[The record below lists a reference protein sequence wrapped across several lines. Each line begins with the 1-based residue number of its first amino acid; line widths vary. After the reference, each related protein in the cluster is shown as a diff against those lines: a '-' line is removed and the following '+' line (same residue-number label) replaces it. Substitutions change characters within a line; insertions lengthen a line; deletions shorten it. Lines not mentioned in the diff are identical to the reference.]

1 MKKLIFI
8 FGFILMSAWLTP
20 INGQNYYE
28 QQWKLIKAQAEK
40 GQYKSNLP
48 AIKNIQK
55 QAMKDKNLPEL
66 IKSLKAEFSIV
77 KMTQDHDKN
86 NTASQFF
93 KDIDIAGQSFSKQE
107 KLVLDILK
115 ANYIKDHYEQN
126 RWQINTR
133 TNLDSQDLT
142 QIETWSK
149 LAYKNYLTK
158 AYGDIFG
165 QSSVLKTIST
175 NSYKSIFDSDYDA
188 EYFPTIL
195 DWASSEYLE
204 FMKNNGLFTKNE
216 LTINQKKITSLYDEL
231 ITNNSGNAKLYF
243 QTQKLDWQNI
253 TPKDKKLEAYTSLF
267 NSNEKGDYKVMIAS
281 QIIEQLIAD
290 KKPKEA
296 IILINNL
303 QKDYPKSR
311 FIGNIKNLENN
322 IVQPIINLF
331 MEPTMLPNQPIM
343 LLAEA
348 KNVKQFSINIYKVD
362 NDIKGFLAYVN
373 DNYNNKFSTV
383 KKTLVRKDNF
393 ELKTLGDYDL
403 HKTALEMKALPAGI
417 YMIDYTVDGDKS
429 QRENNL
435 YFLVSQ
441 AKSILKN
448 VEDNNTAK
456 NSFVWINADNGK
468 PIANKTLKITEY
480 LAGKKDISI
489 SNLKLSADGNYQLPT
504 FSSDSYYRYYL
515 IQNTET
521 GDVELKQN
529 YGSRVSTSGSKK
541 AENEYK
547 AQIFLDRAIYRPGQI
562 VYFKVIS
569 TKLIDNKESVL
580 SSASQ
585 KVILEDANGQE
596 ISNQIF
602 KTNQFGSY
610 NGSFTLPKG
619 KLNGRF
625 TINIEDDANDIDESK
640 DFLVEEYKR
649 PNFEVT
655 FEPIKGE
662 YKYGEKVELKGKATT
677 FSGIALSNATVNYD
691 IKKQNIRWR
700 YFSWYPRSFDNENS
714 ILGEVKTNDKGEFTI
729 ILDLKKDEKIDGIQI
744 DNYAINASVT
754 DISGE
759 TQTANTSLTVSSVT
773 HYITADTVNSTFSDD
788 NIDLN
793 VETKNYNG
801 QSLKKN
807 YQVKLSKLE
816 EPQRIFRNQ
825 FKTQIQDLPNY
836 SKEEFEKLFPHDRFD
851 KKDLETNWNIQKT
864 IIEKTATDS
873 KLSLGKLDAGYY
885 RLDLYNIEGK
895 DTIKTSQDFR
905 IWNKSGLA
913 SDQKNFL
920 TLKLN
925 QKEYKAGEQVKL
937 YIYSAIPDAT
947 LHIYT
952 QLGDGKTKYETKS
965 LTNGLYIYETKI
977 GPTQKT
983 LNVQVNLAAY
993 NDVQSSSIY
1002 VPIVTDKKSLTIE
1015 TVTFRDKLQ
1024 PGTKEKWSFKVKG
1037 GKDAS
1042 TALSMTAE
1050 VLASMYDKSLDQ
1062 FASNSYSFQPLYY
1075 RRDIISSYNMSSRL
1089 QQLYYSKNLAYKDHS
1104 EVVVPRFSWF
1114 DGNIVYTALYGSTMS
1129 LQGSVAGV
1137 KVKASAMAPAPSMRA
1152 KGYDSDSIKEEKI
1165 EIVQNVV
1172 PEPKRNPKVDYAPP
1186 GVENFDDVKVRENL
1200 NETAFFYPQLL
1211 TDKDGNVSFEFTSP
1225 EALTQ
1230 WKLMLL
1236 AHTKDAQSAYLE
1248 KTVVTQKDFSVTPN
1262 YPRFLREGDVLNF
1275 QTKVSSLVDK
1285 ALTGSAKLQ
1294 ILDAFTNEDISDKF
1308 GLSQLTAVSG
1318 YNVEQS
1324 FKLDSNSSTA
1334 LGWTVK
1340 VPKDISSIIIKVV
1353 AKAGEFSDGEQKA
1366 IAVLPNRMLVTDAT
1380 PIFVKEGETKTFT
1393 IDNLINNT
1401 SKTATNVSNTLEL
1414 TTNPIW
1420 EIMFALPSLKNDV
1433 NNSADVIFNKWFA
1446 DVLASEIF
1454 KSNPKLKTVFDDYQ
1468 SKGLLTSNLEKN
1480 QELKQLLL
1488 DETPWVL
1495 DSKNEEEQMQ
1505 KLARLFDANTM
1516 RNSIQ
1521 ADWSELS
1528 KLQNPDGGF
1537 SWYQGYP
1544 SSYYTSLYILKNLGK
1559 INVWLKGNAKDYQSE
1574 DQKTMVKNLV
1584 NYVDS
1589 NINKYW
1595 DARKENPWSNAS
1607 LEFLDVR
1614 RYWEKDHPLT
1624 ANPKAL
1630 KDMVIKKAKSAK
1642 ITDFTF
1648 FGLHRSALLFD
1659 QYGLK
1664 DVSKKLL
1671 TYLKETSTE
1680 SKTQGIYWKQNL
1692 NNWGWYNSNVVNQAG
1707 ALEAFNLLTPTDTQL
1722 IEEMKIWLI
1731 TQKEVNAWGSSRSTA
1746 EVIFTILNSGKSWT
1760 SADSDKV
1767 TIVWGR
1773 KELTNPDTKATGY
1786 VKSTLRGEQID
1797 SKLGTVTV
1805 TKPGAGIVQGGLF
1818 WQYYEDLDK
1827 IKSSENYISITK
1839 EYYRK
1844 VKTENGEELKPI
1856 SANVPIKVGDKITVR
1871 MILNTDR
1878 NMEYIHLKDMRAA
1891 GLEPLDVISGYQWK
1905 NNLGYYQST
1914 KDASN
1919 NFYIEYMPKGK
1930 YVFEYDLVANASGTF
1945 SNGISTLQNYYA
1957 PQMNSHSKGSTLEIK
1972 AQ

>member
-8 FGFILMSAWLTP
+8 FGVIMIATWLSPISA
-20 INGQNYYE
+20 QNYYE
-28 QQWKLIKAQAEK
+28 QQWKQVKTQAEK

-48 AIKNIQK
+48 TIKNIQK
-55 QAMKDKNLPEL
+55 QAMKDKNFSEL
-66 IKSLKAEFSIV
+66 IKSLKAEFSII
-77 KMTQDHDKN
+77 KMTQDDDKN

-93 KDIDIAGQSFSKQE
+93 KDIDVAGQSFSKSE
-107 KLVLDILK
+107 KLVLDLLK
-115 ANYIKDHYEQN
+115 ADYIKDHYDQN
-126 RWQINTR
+126 RWQINSR
-133 TNLDSQDLT
+133 TNLDSQDLS

-158 AYGDIFG
+158 AYSDIFG
-165 QSSVLKTIST
+165 QSAVLKSLQTST
-175 NSYKSIFDSDYDA
+175 YKSIFDSEYDA

-204 FMKNNGLFTKNE
+204 FLKNNSLFTKNE
-216 LTINQKKITSLYDEL
+216 LDINQKKITSLYDEL
-231 ITNNSGNAKLYF
+231 IANNSGNAKLYF
-243 QTQKLDWQNI
+243 QTEKLDWQNI
-253 TPKDKKLEAYTSLF
+253 TPKDKKLAAYSALF
-267 NSNEKGDYKVMIAS
+267 NSSEKGDYKVMIAGK
-281 QIIEQLIAD
+281 IIERLIAD

-296 IILINNL
+296 ITIINSL

-322 IVQPIINLF
+322 IIQPSINLF
-331 MEPTMLPNQPIM
+331 LEPTILPNQPIM
-343 LLAEA
+343 ILAEA
-348 KNVKQFSINIYKVD
+348 KNVKQFSISIYKVD
-362 NDIKGFLAYVN
+362 NDTKGFLAYVN
-373 DNYNNKFSTV
+373 DSYNNKFSTV

-393 ELKTLGDYDL
+393 ELKTLGDYDF

-441 AKSILKN
+441 AKSIFKN
-448 VEDNNTAK
+448 VEDYNTAN
-456 NSFVWINADNGK
+456 NSFIWINADNGK
-468 PIANKTLKITEY
+468 AIANKTLKITEY
-480 LAGKKDISI
+480 LAGKKDVSA
-489 SNLKLSADGNYQLPT
+489 SNIKLSTDGSYQLPT
-504 FSSDSYYRYYL
+504 FSNDSYYRYYL

-521 GDVELKQN
+521 GDVELKQS
-529 YGSRVSTSGSKK
+529 YGNRVYTSDNTKNK
-541 AENEYK
+541 NEYK

-569 TKLIDNKESVL
+569 TKLVDQKESVL
-580 SSASQ
+580 SDASQ
-585 KVILEDANGQE
+585 KVILEDSNGQE

-619 KLNGRF
+619 KLNGSF
-625 TINIEDDANDIDESK
+625 TINIEDDKNDIDESK

-677 FSGIALSNATVNYD
+677 FSGIALNQVTVNYD

-714 ILGEVKTNDKGEFTI
+714 IIGEAKTNDKGEFTI
-729 ILDLKKDEKIDGIQI
+729 VLDLKKDEKIDGIQI
-744 DNYAINASVT
+744 DNYAINATVT

-759 TQTANTSLTVSSVT
+759 TQSANTNLTVSSVT
-773 HYITADTVNSTFSDD
+773 HYITADTVNSKFSDD
-788 NIDLN
+788 NVDLN

-801 QSLKKN
+801 QNLKKN

-816 EPQRIFRNQ
+816 EPQHIFRNQ

-836 SKEEFEKLFPHDRFD
+836 SKEEFYILFPHDRFD
-851 KKDLETNWNIQKT
+851 KKDLEANWNIQKT
-864 IIEKTATDS
+864 VVEKMATDS

-885 RLDLYNIEGK
+885 RLELYNIEGK

-913 SDQKNFL
+913 LDQKNFL
-920 TLKLN
+920 DLKLN
-925 QKEYKAGEQVKL
+925 QKEYKTGEQVKL
-937 YIYSAIPDAT
+937 YIYSAIADAT

-965 LTNGLYIYETKI
+965 LTNGLYVYETKI
-977 GPTQKT
+977 APTQTT

-993 NDVQSSSIY
+993 NDVQSGSVY

-1024 PGTKEKWSFKVKG
+1024 PGAKEKWSIKVKG
-1037 GKDAS
+1037 EDKDKI
-1042 TALSMTAE
+1042 TAE

-1062 FASNSYSFQPLYY
+1062 FASNSYSFEPLYY
-1075 RRDIISSYNMSSRL
+1075 RRDIISSYNMTNRL
-1089 QQLYYSKNLAYKDHS
+1089 QQLYYSKNLAYKEHS

-1114 DGNIVYTALYGSTMS
+1114 DGNFLYDAPTT
-1129 LQGSVAGV
+1129 LQGKAAGITQSRSNTNVVIRGVA
-1137 KVKASAMAPAPSMRA
+1137 SIPAPS
-1152 KGYDSDSIKEEKI
+1152 KNLGYTSDSTSSDKSIEEVIMYKKETGALTEKK
-1165 EIVQNVV
+1165 Q
-1172 PEPKRNPKVDYAPP
+1172 D
-1186 GVENFDDVKVRENL
+1186 FDEVKVRENL

-1294 ILDAFTNEDISDKF
+1294 ILDAFTNEDVSDKF
-1308 GLSQLTAVSG
+1308 GLSQLTAVAG
-1318 YNVEQS
+1318 YNIEQS

-1334 LGWTVK
+1334 LSWTVK

-1366 IAVLPNRMLVTDAT
+1366 IAVLPNQMLVTDAT

-1393 IDNLINNT
+1393 IDNLVNNT

-1454 KSNPKLKTVFDDYQ
+1454 KSNPKLKTVFDEYQ

-1495 DSKNEEEQMQ
+1495 DSKNETEQMQ

-1574 DQKTMVKNLV
+1574 DQKTMLKNLI

-1595 DARKENPWSNAS
+1595 DNRKENPWSNAS
-1607 LEFLDVR
+1607 LEFLDAR
-1614 RYWEKDHPLT
+1614 RYWEKEYPLT

-1664 DVSKKLL
+1664 DMSKKLL

-1692 NNWGWYNSNVVNQAG
+1692 NDWGWYNSNVVNQAG
-1707 ALEAFNLLTPTDTQL
+1707 ALEAFNQLMPTDIKL

-1731 TQKEVNAWGSSRSTA
+1731 TQKEVNSWGSSRSTA

-1760 SADSDKV
+1760 SADSDKA
-1767 TIVWGR
+1767 TIVWGG
-1773 KELTNPDTKATGY
+1773 KELANPDTKATGY
-1786 VKSTLRGEQID
+1786 VKSTLRPEQID
-1797 SKLGTVTV
+1797 TKLGTVTV

-1839 EYYRK
+1839 EYYKK

-1856 SANVPIKVGDKITVR
+1856 SANAPIKVGDKITVR

-1905 NNLGYYQST
+1905 NNLAYYQST
-1914 KDASN
+1914 KDAST
-1919 NFYIEYMPKGK
+1919 NFYIENMPKGK

-1957 PQMNSHSKGSTLEIK
+1957 PQMNSHSTGSTLEIK